1 MRWRLPSVLVL
12 ILVIQV
18 SPPLLEA
25 QERESGNDTSAVPR
39 GALRLATELVSFAPT
54 ALGDSSIAF
63 LTVHNDSLRP
73 VTVTAVQGANESFYA
88 DQAVPFQVQAGAS
101 AGIRLVYSPRH
112 FGRTFDTLLIVTD
125 IGDSKM
131 VLRGRS
137 PYPIV
142 ETDKETVDF
151 DTVARGT
158 ISEQTIVLSNPSI
171 NTLTIDSISTRT
183 PVFHA
188 LITQAAVPHSD
199 SVAITIVFSP
209 VLSGSFVDT
218 LVIESNA
225 RERRVEIPLL
235 GVSPPPVLSV
245 SMQEVRFGQVSIT
258 DSAMGRIPV
267 VDASISTLT
276 LQSITTGGSEFSVRA
291 GPAPSVVHGNDSA
304 YLPVLFRPRT
314 FGEFVDTL
322 IIESDGGSARIPL
335 RGKSPYPILMTNA
348 DTVAFGDVRKGS
360 ASRRSI
366 IIKNPS
372 INVLRLDSV
381 YTRTKWFTAR
391 VRKTSVHATD
401 SLALDAIFVPDRF
414 RSFSDTIVI
423 VGNSLNRR
431 VEIPV
436 RGVSPLPLPEVAIPS
451 LELEPVSLGDT
462 CFGEFVVHNRSAIN
476 DLTVGGVRKRSHVFA
491 MASRLPVVVACR
503 DSVSLRVRFTVS
515 EAARS
520 GYGLH
525 ADTLQIESDGG
536 GMRVAVTGSSP
547 YPSVASASDKLDFG
561 SVQKGEKATVQLWL
575 TNPSLNTLRIDSVAV
590 RFRDV
595 FAVTGMEFP
604 GSIRKGRAHSLTVA
618 FAPDS
623 DNVFVDTIRIFSN
636 APGPPLNIAITGR
649 CYAASGPRAM
659 GVGIPTEFCLF
670 KNYPNPFKG
679 TTTIK
684 FGLPHPNSVS
694 LAVFNTLG
702 QLVVE
707 LANGYHEAG
716 YHTVTFSS
724 TGLSSGLYFY
734 RFQSGEFVD
743 TKKLVVL
750 R

>member
-1 MRWRLPSVLVL
+1 MSSRFPFVPLL
-12 ILVIQV
+12 ILVV
-18 SPPLLEA
+18 MASPSLLRA
-25 QERESGNDTSAVPR
+25 QERDSGNHTSAVRR
-39 GALRLATELVSFAPT
+39 GALRLATDLIAFAPT
-54 ALGDSSIAF
+54 AVGDTAIAF

-73 VTVTAVQGANESFYA
+73 VTVTAVHGANASFYA
-88 DQAVPFQVQAGAS
+88 DQPVPFQVQAGAS

-112 FGRTFDTLLIVTD
+112 FGRTLDTLLVVTD
-125 IGDSKM
+125 IGDSKV

-142 ETDKETVDF
+142 VSDREVVDF
-151 DTVARGT
+151 DSVARGT
-158 ISEQTIVLSNPSI
+158 ISEQTIILSNPSI
-171 NTLTIDSISTRT
+171 NTLTLESISTRT
-183 PVFHA
+183 PIFHA
-188 LITQAAVPHSD
+188 LITQATVLNSD
-199 SVAITIVFSP
+199 SAAITIHFSP
-209 VLSGSFVDT
+209 ALSGSFLDT
-218 LVIESNA
+218 LVIASNA
-225 RERRVEIPLL
+225 RERRIEIPLL

-245 SMQEVRFGQVSIT
+245 SAQEVRFRQVSVT
-258 DSAMGRIPV
+258 DSTMSRIPL
-267 VDASISTLT
+267 VDASISSLT
-276 LQSITTGGSEFSVRA
+276 LQSVTTGGSGFSVRA
-291 GPAPSVVHGNDSA
+291 GAAPSVVQGNDTA

-322 IIESDGGSARIPL
+322 IIESDGGLARIPL
-335 RGKSPYPILMTNA
+335 RGKSPYPILVTNA
-348 DTVAFGDVRKGS
+348 DTLAFGDVRKGS
-360 ASRRSI
+360 ASTRSI
-366 IIKNPS
+366 IVMNPS
-372 INVLRLDSV
+372 INILRLDSI

-391 VRKTSVHATD
+391 VRKTSVQAAD
-401 SLALDAIFVPDRF
+401 SLSLDAVFVPDRF

-436 RGVSPLPLPEVAIPS
+436 RGSSPLPLPEVAIPS

-462 CFGEFVVHNRSAIN
+462 CFGEFVVYNRSGIN
-476 DLTVGGVRKRSHVFA
+476 DLTVGGVHKRSHFFV
-491 MASRLPVVVACR
+491 MASRFPVVVACR
-503 DSVSLRVRFTVS
+503 DSVSLRLRFTVS
-515 EAARS
+515 EAARN

-547 YPSVASASDKLDFG
+547 YPSVASASDELDFG
-561 SVQKGEKATVQLWL
+561 SVRKGERATVQLWL
-575 TNPSLNTLRIDSVAV
+575 TNPSLNTLRIDSIGV

-595 FAVTGMEFP
+595 FAVTGMDFP
-604 GSIRKGRAHSLTVA
+604 GSIRKGGAHSITVA

-636 APGPPLNIAITGR
+636 ALGPPLTIAITGR
-649 CYAASGPRAM
+649 CYSTSGPRAM

-684 FGLPHPNSVS
+684 FGLPHPSSVS

-702 QLVVE
+702 QLVIE
-707 LANGYHEAG
+707 LANGSHEAG
-716 YHTVTFSS
+716 YHTVTFNS

-734 RFQSGEFVD
+734 RFQAGEFVD